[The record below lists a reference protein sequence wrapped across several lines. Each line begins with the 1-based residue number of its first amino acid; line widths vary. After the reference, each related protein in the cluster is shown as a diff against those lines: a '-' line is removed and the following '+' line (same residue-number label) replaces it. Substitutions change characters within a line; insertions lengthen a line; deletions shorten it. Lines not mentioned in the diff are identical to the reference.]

1 MCSVRPMRL
10 VVAGL
15 LFCTWC
21 VCEVTC
27 THWELQSLDVPSS
40 HIPYFM
46 RGKPYGQE
54 FCKDSDCQV
63 HNIITSS
70 WEEREGAKT
79 LKFRVRVIG

>member
-1 MCSVRPMRL
+1 MRL

-27 THWELQSLDVPSS
+27 THWELQSLDVPSN

-63 HNIITSS
+63 HSNYNNIQLGG
-70 WEEREGAKT
+70 EGRGKNF
-79 LKFRVRVIG
+79 KV